1 MKARLFGLA
10 ALLAANS
17 VYAADP
23 SLSTD
28 KHKLS
33 YTIGFQ
39 FAHQLRGDGLDV
51 DAKALSQAIS
61 DVLGGAEPKL
71 TMQEMQAAMDNF
83 QKARMDQQK
92 AIGEQNLKAG
102 QEFLDKK
109 KKEAGVTALPTG
121 EYYKVLKKGTGPK
134 PKVTDTVTVHYKG
147 TLINGVKFDSS
158 YDRGQ
163 PATFP
168 LNGVIKGWQDVLPQM
183 EEGSKWEVYIPGNLA
198 YGERGG
204 PGGEI
209 GPNETLIFEI
219 ELVSIAKK

>member
-1 MKARLFGLA
+1 MKPCLIGLA
-10 ALLAANS
+10 AMLAS
-17 VYAADP
+17 HSLYAADP
-23 SLSTD
+23 SLTTD

-39 FAHQLRGDGLDV
+39 FANQLRGDGLDI

-61 DVLGGAEPKL
+61 DVMGGTEPKL
-71 TMQEMQAAMDNF
+71 TMQEMQTAMDSF
-83 QKARMDQQK
+83 QQARMQQQK

-109 KKEAGVTALPTG
+109 KKEPGVVALPTG
-121 EYYKVLKKGTGPK
+121 ELYKVLKKGTGPK
-134 PKVTDTVTVHYKG
+134 PKATDTVTVHYKG

-158 YDRGQ
+158 YDRNQ

-219 ELVSIAKK
+219 ELVSIKK